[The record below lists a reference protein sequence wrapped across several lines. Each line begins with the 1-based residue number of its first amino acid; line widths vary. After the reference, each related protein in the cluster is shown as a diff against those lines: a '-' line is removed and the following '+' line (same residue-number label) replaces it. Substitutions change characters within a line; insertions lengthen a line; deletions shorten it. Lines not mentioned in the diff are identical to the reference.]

1 MVDIHGIGE
10 LDLGVPWLEGATPTA
25 TAARTRGGQ
34 ASARAFLN
42 QAPLKLGQGR
52 KDMEHEFA
60 GRRGGID
67 GAIAQGA
74 KPHLLLE

>member
-1 MVDIHGIGE
+1 MVNKHGVGE
-10 LDLGVPWLEGATPTA
+10 LDFGVPWLEG
-25 TAARTRGGQ
+25 
-34 ASARAFLN
+34 AFLN

-52 KDMEHEFA
+52 KDVEHEFT

-74 KPHLLLE
+74 KPHLPLE